1 MRPDRA
7 TRCFLTLVAVAVL
20 VGAIALCGALGGVLM
35 PLLLARVSGD
45 GLRALANMSVLPAF
59 ALLAL
64 VTIGVGSGGRS
75 LARQLLASRR
85 LARYV
90 SARAQTVPDSFL
102 SARAQTAP
110 DALQSATARAGL
122 QGRVMLVDA
131 PEAFSFVYGLV
142 GPRVAI
148 SQGLIET
155 ASANELSAVI
165 EHERYHV
172 QNLDPLKIVLARSL
186 AAALFFLPVLGAL
199 RARYIADCELG
210 ADRQAIARYGD
221 RSLAGALVKA
231 IRGPSLNELD
241 VAASIGGP
249 DLLEVRVAQ
258 LESGREPRP
267 IAVDHRRV
275 ALSILSTALFVAA
288 YLESAHSLGGPAA
301 IYHTTGNSLASATVL
316 GGLVCAVP
324 FMALGISLYL
334 LIAIRAR
341 SARTRP
347 ILASR

>member
-1 MRPDRA
+1 MRIDRA
-7 TRCFLTLVAVAVL
+7 TRNFLTLVAVAML
-20 VGAIALCGALGGVLM
+20 VGAIVFCGVLGGVLM
-35 PLLLARVSGD
+35 PLLLYRLSSD
-45 GLRALANMSVLPAF
+45 GLGALANTSVLPTF

-64 VTIGVGSGGRS
+64 VTIGVGSGAQS
-75 LARQLLASRR
+75 LARQLLASCR

-90 SARAQTVPDSFL
+90 SARAQTVPD
-102 SARAQTAP
+102 
-110 DALQSATARAGL
+110 ALQSATASAGL
-122 QGRVMLVDA
+122 HGHVMLVDA
-131 PEAFSFVYGLV
+131 PEAFSFVYGLLA
-142 GPRVAI
+142 PRVAV

-155 ASANELSAVI
+155 ASAKELSAVI

-231 IRGPSLNELD
+231 IRGPSLIELN

-258 LESGREPRP
+258 LESGIEPRP
-267 IAVDHRRV
+267 IAIGHRRV
-275 ALSILSTALFVAA
+275 ALSILSTALFVAT
-288 YLESAHSLGGPAA
+288 YLVSAHSLGGPAA

-316 GGLVCAVP
+316 GGLICAVP
-324 FMALGISLYL
+324 FMVLGISLYL

-341 SARTRP
+341 S
-347 ILASR
+347 

>member
-1 MRPDRA
+1 MRTDRA
-7 TRCFLTLVAVAVL
+7 TRGFLTLVTIAVL
-20 VGAIALCGALGGVLM
+20 VGAIVLCGALGGVLM

-45 GLRALANMSVLPAF
+45 GLGALANTSVLPAF

-64 VTIGVGSGGRS
+64 VMIGVGSGARS
-75 LARQLLASRR
+75 LGRQLLASRR

-90 SARAQTVPDSFL
+90 SARAQTVPD
-102 SARAQTAP
+102 
-110 DALQSATARAGL
+110 ALQSATARAGL
-122 QGRVMLVDA
+122 RGRVMLVDA
-131 PEAFSFVYGLV
+131 PEAFSFVYGLLA
-142 GPRVAI
+142 PRVAV

-186 AAALFFLPVLGAL
+186 VAALFFLPVLGAL

-210 ADRQAIARYGD
+210 ADRQAISRYGD

-231 IRGPSLNELD
+231 IRGPSLIELS

-267 IAVDHRRV
+267 IAIGHRRV
-275 ALSILSTALFVAA
+275 ALSILSTALFVAT
-288 YLESAHSLGGPAA
+288 YLLSAHSLGGPAA
-301 IYHTTGNSLASATVL
+301 IDHTIGNSLASATVL
-316 GGLVCAVP
+316 GGLICAVP

-341 SARTRP
+341 S
-347 ILASR
+347 